1 MMHIRQHLLAAQPR
15 TLTAN
20 TVTVPAAAQWEVPRV
35 DRGPG
40 SRGCMR
46 TSSNSRAGAESG
58 RSTHTACPEMIYTLQ
73 PLPGADVPGSVT
85 SGTTENLQTRT
96 RIEPT
101 GGNFFIS
108 RSILFSRGDI
118 GSNHGDW
125 CCTWYRIK
133 TLLNGR
139 IPVYTDWR

>member
-15 TLTAN
+15 MLTAN

-40 SRGCMR
+40 SRGRMR
-46 TSSNSRAGAESG
+46 TSLNSRAGAESG
-58 RSTHTACPEMIYTLQ
+58 RSTHMACPEMIYTLQ

-101 GGNFFIS
+101 VEASSSVAASYFLGA
-108 RSILFSRGDI
+108 ILGLIMAI
-118 GSNHGDW
+118 GVVLG
-125 CCTWYRIK
+125 IA
-133 TLLNGR
+133 
-139 IPVYTDWR
+139 

>member
-1 MMHIRQHLLAAQPR
+1 MHIRQHLLAAQPR

-101 GGNFFIS
+101 GETSSSVAASYFLGA
-108 RSILFSRGDI
+108 ILGLIMAI
-118 GSNHGDW
+118 GVVLG
-125 CCTWYRIK
+125 IA
-133 TLLNGR
+133 
-139 IPVYTDWR
+139 